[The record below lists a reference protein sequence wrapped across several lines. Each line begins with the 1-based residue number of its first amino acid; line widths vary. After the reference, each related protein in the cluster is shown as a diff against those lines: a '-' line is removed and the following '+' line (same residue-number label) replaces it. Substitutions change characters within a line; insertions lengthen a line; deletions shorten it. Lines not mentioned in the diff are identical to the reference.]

1 MQRKW
6 RRDWERSK
14 PSQRQNS
21 VSKSTPTINPLKI
34 LAKSILPS
42 VMAAGILLGSM
53 NGVFANPTGGTVTT
67 GSGTISS
74 SGTTTT
80 ITQTTDKLGINWQSF
95 SIGSG
100 ETVNFIQPGTSSIA
114 LNRVI
119 GNDASAIYGTLTA
132 NGKVFLINP
141 NGILFAP
148 GAKVDVG
155 GLVASTLDL
164 SDSDFQAGKYKF
176 TGRDG
181 TIGTVVNQGTIT
193 AANGGYVALL
203 GPQVANEGIIV
214 AQQGTVALGA
224 GQAITLDMDGDGLLN
239 LAVDKA
245 AINASAANHNL
256 IQADGGQVI
265 MAASA
270 AGDLAGTVVNNSGI
284 IQAHSVS
291 NVNGKIILDGGTN
304 GTVVSSGTLD
314 ASGKNAGETG
324 GTVKVLGNTVTLAD
338 GAKVNVSG
346 AKGGGTALIGGN
358 YQGKGTEQN
367 ATTTTVAATATINAD
382 ALTSGDGGQVVVW
395 ANDTTNYYGTISA
408 KGGSVSGNGGSA
420 EVSGK
425 QTLLYKGYTNLLAPN
440 GTTGTL
446 LLDPGEYTISTDATS
461 GNVYNATD
469 LANQL
474 TSANITLQTDGT
486 GTGNITV
493 AAPVSWSS
501 GNSLTLQADNDIN
514 VNANITNTGSG
525 GVTLKADKDVNV
537 NATITTGSGNV
548 VLRSDSDA
556 DSSGTVA
563 FGTDGKVVS
572 GGTVSIYYNPT
583 SYDDAATQSTA
594 VTTWAGTTTSN
605 PYTSYVTG
613 DLTAYML
620 VNSLDDLQ
628 NVSNNLY
635 GVYALGTDIDAG
647 ATSTWNSGAGFV
659 PIGGTQ
665 SFGGIFDGDG
675 HVISGL
681 TINSNSSSAYIGLFS
696 HTIYATIR
704 NVGLENVNI
713 TGTWNNGGALVGS
726 AAAYTTIT
734 NCYSTGTIKGIGSI
748 AGGLVGNSEATT
760 FTNSYSDVNIS
771 VNSSTSVTAGGLVG
785 SMSSGGAITNSYS
798 TGTVDVTA
806 TGNWTSVGGLV
817 GSSGG
822 TITNSYS
829 TGALTL
835 TDAAG
840 FNFIGGLVGIDSSIS
855 TFNNCYTT
863 SPVTMNGDSSY
874 VGGFGGLVLGTITNS
889 YSTGSITNNGSNTF
903 GGFLGSN
910 GSAFGL
916 NATIAGSYW
925 DTETSGISDTTKGV
939 GDAAN
944 ASGVTGLTTIQARD
958 KTTLTNL
965 GFDFTNTWFMIDGY
979 TRPFLRSELY
989 SSTIS
994 NAHQLQLIAAT
1005 ENLNDSY
1012 TLSRN
1017 LDLSGLFTDAAGM
1030 WNTAT
1035 GFVPIGSAT
1044 TPFTGSFDGNG
1055 YSISGLT
1062 ITNPSVSAIGLFGYI
1077 SGATISDV
1085 GLTGLVITGGANNTY
1100 VGGLVGYNDGGTI
1113 ADVYTTGAVNG
1124 GTNAGGLV
1132 GFNNGTVKQSYSMA
1146 TVSGAGN
1153 VGGLTGTNTGT
1164 ITNSYFDAAG
1174 VVSGGTASK
1183 TGGIAGVNSGTIST
1197 SYSAGAVSGGTAG
1210 GLVGDGSG
1218 GTVAASVWDTTT
1230 SGQTSGVGSDSSATG
1245 VTGLTTAQMG
1255 NSANYPSGW
1264 DFTNTWSL
1272 SGARP
1277 LLQWELNGSTI
1288 ITTLDQLLALS
1299 NNLSGTYILAADID
1313 LTGTAWTPIGDSA
1326 TTSFTGILKGNG
1338 YTISGLTIT
1347 DSAAS
1352 ALGLFGYTKGASLSS
1367 INLTNVNIVA
1377 GANNLYVGSLVGY
1390 SGIGTSITGSSSA
1403 GKIIASGTGN
1413 TVGGLVG
1420 YNAGSIESSAN
1431 TAAVTATGASSL
1443 VGGLAGWNAIDGV
1456 ITGSNNAGMVTASGA
1471 NSIVGGLTGT
1481 NAGTIESSYV
1491 DTAVTVTS
1499 DADSNSA
1506 GGLVGE
1512 NDGSIS
1518 SSYNKGGVK
1527 TTASA
1532 TNNKVGGLAGV
1543 NNASSTITGSYN
1555 SGAITA
1561 NGAASDVGGLIG
1573 TNNSNITS
1581 LYNAGAVTSTADNS
1595 IVGGLVGRNN
1605 STISNSYNSARVTAS
1620 GATSTAGGLVGIN
1633 TSTGAITGSYDTSA
1647 VTVSGAASTAGGLV
1661 GENDGSIT
1669 NSYSMIKTSG
1679 TGAGSTIGGLAG
1691 INNGTIATS
1700 FSVGATTGTDSTVG
1714 GLVGV
1719 NNGTITDAVWC
1730 TTTSGQ
1736 TTGIGSGSGT
1746 ATNVQGLMWANMLKS
1761 SNFSTWDTSK
1771 WGITNGF
1778 LPYLQWQY
1786 DGTPTQSFTG
1796 TVQGGTGE
1804 TINVVFTNYSG
1815 ITQTAAQ
1822 AYEFGVDGFYYGMG
1836 TTSVPTNRAVLLYVA
1851 GDANYKANSIYRAT
1865 SNGLT
1870 GSKLIKDTLFIDN
1883 SGATSDTDPSIWNVF
1898 TTYQSPDE
1906 ILYTFGTLNGVS
1918 GLIVNGNL
1926 IANDIS
1932 LGNSTNSI
1940 IATGS
1945 ITITTPGD
1953 IMFNNNF
1960 HANNLDSFD
1969 LGNQQLVAL
1978 GGDITITAGGNII
1991 LRHGATNTTELTAS
2005 GDVTL
2010 VAGTG
2015 FLNDS
2020 GANAIVAGGRWL
2032 VYAPDQ
2038 LIYSSNTA
2046 LYYDARTYDKL
2057 SRMTSKVDSPSSELI
2072 YDARGGLTGDFVLW
2086 DGQSAPATGSGFIF
2100 TAANPLTRPLTPAQL
2115 QRNAAITEALIS
2127 NARLGS
2133 IVTPAADLAVSS
2145 ETLPFL
2151 TIVGEGVAIQ

>member
-14 PSQRQNS
+14 PSHLQS
-21 VSKSTPTINPLKI
+21 SLKKSTPTINPLKI

-42 VMAAGILLGSM
+42 VMAAGILLGSIS
-53 NGVFANPTGGTVTT
+53 GVSANPTGGTVTT

-100 ETVNFIQPGTSSIA
+100 ETVNFIQPGASSIA

-239 LAVDKA
+239 LAVDEA

-265 MAASA
+265 MAAGA

-284 IQAHSVS
+284 IQARSVS
-291 NVNGKIILDGGTN
+291 NVNGKILLDGGTN

-338 GAKVNVSG
+338 GAKVDVSG

-382 ALTSGDGGQVVVW
+382 AITTGDGGKVVVW
-395 ANDTTNYYGTISA
+395 ANDTTNYSGTISA
-408 KGGSVSGNGGSA
+408 KGGSASGNGGSA

-425 QTLLYKGYTNLLAPN
+425 QTLLYKGTTNLLAPN

-461 GNVYNATD
+461 SNVHNATD

-486 GTGNITV
+486 GTGDITV

-525 GVTLKADKDVNV
+525 GVTLKADNDINV

-548 VLRSDSDA
+548 VLRSDGDA
-556 DSSGTVA
+556 NSNGTVA
-563 FGTDGKVVS
+563 FGTDGKVAS
-572 GGTVSIYYNPT
+572 DGAVSIYYNPT
-583 SYDDAATQSTA
+583 SYSDSDTQSTA
-594 VTTWAGTTTSN
+594 VRTSKTTTTSN
-605 PYTSYVTG
+605 PYQAYVTG
-613 DLTAYML
+613 NLTAYML
-620 VNSLDDLQ
+620 VNTLDDLQ
-628 NVSNNLY
+628 NISTNLI
-635 GVYALGTDIDAG
+635 GVYALGTDIDAS
-647 ATSTWNSGAGFV
+647 ATSSWNDGASFV
-659 PIGGTQ
+659 PIGNGTN
-665 SFGGIFDGDG
+665 FRGIFDGDG

-681 TINSNSSSAYIGLFS
+681 TINSSSTAGLFGS
-696 HTIYATIR
+696 TQRATIR

-713 TGTWNNGGALVGS
+713 SGTYQTGALVGYAS
-726 AAAYTTIT
+726 TGTIISNCYSTGTITGSGSNIGGLVGFTYGTTSSRTTFTDCYSTVTLNVTAGSNYGHFGGLIGEAGNRTNIT
-734 NCYSTGTIKGIGSI
+734 NCYSTGNVNITESGTIIGAS
-748 AGGLVGNSEATT
+748 AGGLAGYLS
-760 FTNSYSDVNIS
+760 TNS
-771 VNSSTSVTAGGLVG
+771 
-785 SMSSGGAITNSYS
+785 
-798 TGTVDVTA
+798 
-806 TGNWTSVGGLV
+806 
-817 GSSGG
+817 

-829 TGALTL
+829 TGA
-835 TDAAG
+835 
-840 FNFIGGLVGIDSSIS
+840 
-855 TFNNCYTT
+855 
-863 SPVTMNGDSSY
+863 VTVTGNQVY
-874 VGGFGGLVLGTITNS
+874 VGGLSGSSLGTITNS
-889 YSTGSITNNGSNTF
+889 YSTSPVTVTGTNSYIGGLVGYNYSGGLINNSYSTGAVSSSDSSNLV
-903 GGFLGSN
+903 GGFVGYGDGGSS
-910 GSAFGL
+910 GI
-916 NATIAGSYW
+916 TDSYW

-939 GDAAN
+939 GNITSADGITGMTTADLMDPSKY
-944 ASGVTGLTTIQARD
+944 ASSW
-958 KTTLTNL
+958 
-965 GFDFTNTWFMIDGY
+965 DFTNTWFMIDGN
-979 TRPFLRSELY
+979 TRPFLRSEY
-989 SSTIS
+989 STTIT
-994 NAHQLQLIAAT
+994 NAHQLQLMTMDLGA
-1005 ENLNDSY
+1005 NY
-1012 TLSRN
+1012 TLGTSIN
-1017 LDLSGLFTDAAGM
+1017 LSELLSDASM

-1035 GFVPIGSAT
+1035 GFVPVGSAA

-1055 YSISGLT
+1055 YSMDGLT

-1077 SGATISDV
+1077 SGATISNV
-1085 GLTGLVITGGANNTY
+1085 GLTSLKITGGTNNAY
-1100 VGGLVGYNDGGTI
+1100 VGGLVGHNAGGTI
-1113 ADVYTTGAVNG
+1113 TNVYTTGTVNG
-1124 GTNAGGLV
+1124 STDTGGLV
-1132 GFNNGTVKQSYSMA
+1132 GYNNGSVAESYSMVTA
-1146 TVSGAGN
+1146 SGAGN
-1153 VGGLTGTNTGT
+1153 VGGLAGTNTGT

-1183 TGGIAGVNSGTIST
+1183 AGGIAGANSGTITT
-1197 SYSAGAVSGGTAG
+1197 SYSAGAVTGGTAG
-1210 GLVGDGSG
+1210 GLVGDGTG
-1218 GTVAASVWDTTT
+1218 GTVIASVWDTTT
-1230 SGQTSGVGSDSSATG
+1230 TGQTNGVGSDSSATG
-1245 VTGLTTAQMG
+1245 VAGLTTTQMWD
-1255 NSANYPSGW
+1255 SANYPSDW
-1264 DFTNTWSL
+1264 DFTNIWSL

-1277 LLQWELNGSTI
+1277 LLQWELQGSTI
-1288 ITTLDQLLALS
+1288 ITSLNQLLSLN
-1299 NNLSGTYILAADID
+1299 NNLSGVYILATDID
-1313 LTGTAWTPIGDSA
+1313 LSGVTWTPIGDSA

-1347 DSAAS
+1347 DSSAS
-1352 ALGLFGYTKGASLSS
+1352 ALGLFGYTNGATISSL
-1367 INLTNVNIVA
+1367 NLTDVNIVA
-1377 GANNLYVGSLVGY
+1377 GTGNLYVGSLAGY
-1390 SGIGTSITGSSSA
+1390 SGTGTSITGCSSS
-1403 GKIIASGTGN
+1403 GTITASGDGS

-1420 YNAGSIESSAN
+1420 YNAGSIENSSN
-1431 TAAVTATGASSL
+1431 TGIVT
-1443 VGGLAGWNAIDGV
+1443 
-1456 ITGSNNAGMVTASGA
+1456 ITGTGSQA
-1471 NSIVGGLTGT
+1471 GGLTGL
-1481 NAGTIESSYV
+1481 NAVDGNITSSYN
-1491 DTAVTVTS
+1491 TASVTS
-1499 DADSNSA
+1499 DADSNFI

-1518 SSYNKGGVK
+1518 SSNNSGAMK
-1527 TTASA
+1527 TTTAA
-1532 TNNKVGGLAGV
+1532 TNNKVGGLIGI
-1543 NNASSTITGSYN
+1543 NNSTITDSYN
-1555 SGAITA
+1555 TGTVTGSAD
-1561 NGAASDVGGLIG
+1561 NSNVGGLAG
-1573 TNNSNITS
+1573 TNNSTIT
-1581 LYNAGAVTSTADNS
+1581 
-1595 IVGGLVGRNN
+1595 
-1605 STISNSYNSARVTAS
+1605 NSYNSARVTAS
-1620 GATSTAGGLVGIN
+1620 GTASTVGGLVGVN
-1633 TSTGAITGSYDTSA
+1633 STTGTITGSYDTSS
-1647 VTVSGAASTAGGLV
+1647 VTASGATSNVGGLV
-1661 GENDGSIT
+1661 GVNDGAIT
-1669 NSYSMIKTSG
+1669 NSYSMIKTTAAG
-1679 TGAGSTIGGLAG
+1679 TGSKVGGLAG

-1700 FSVGATTGTDSTVG
+1700 FSVGATTGTASTVG

-1746 ATNVQGLMWANMLKS
+1746 ATNVQGLTWANMLQS
-1761 SNFSTWDTSK
+1761 SNFSTWDTTA
-1771 WGITNGF
+1771 WGITDSF
-1778 LPYLQWQY
+1778 LPYLKWQY
-1786 DGTPTQSFTG
+1786 DGTPLQTFTG
-1796 TVQGGTGE
+1796 TVQNGTGE
-1804 TINVVFTNYSG
+1804 TVNVVYEDYEGTYKL
-1815 ITQTAAQ
+1815 AAQ
-1822 AYEFGVDGFYYGMG
+1822 AHEFGIDGFYYGVN
-1836 TTSVPTNRAVLLYVA
+1836 TTTAVPTGRSVLLYVA
-1851 GDANYKANSIYRAT
+1851 DDANYKANSVYLAT
-1865 SNGLT
+1865 DSGLS
-1870 GSKLIKDTLFIDN
+1870 GSKLIKDTVILDGGDTTLN
-1883 SGATSDTDPSIWNVF
+1883 SGSFITKNITNKYTWLAADD
-1898 TTYQSPDE
+1898 
-1906 ILYTFGTLNGVS
+1906 ILCSSGTLNGVS
-1918 GLIVNGNL
+1918 GIIINGSL
-1926 IANDIS
+1926 IANNFS
-1932 LGNSTNSI
+1932 LGSSTESI
-1940 IATGS
+1940 VATGS

-1960 HANNLDSFD
+1960 ESDNFHSGA

-1978 GGDITITAGGNII
+1978 GGDISITAGGNII

-2005 GDVTL
+2005 GDITL

-2020 GANAIVAGGRWL
+2020 GANAISAGGRWL

-2038 LIYSSNTA
+2038 FIYSSNTA
-2046 LYYDARTYDKL
+2046 LYYDARTYDQL
-2057 SRMTSKVDSPSSELI
+2057 SRMTSKLDNPGTELL
-2072 YDARGGLTGDFVLW
+2072 YDATGGLTGDFVLCN
-2086 DGQSAPATGSGFIF
+2086 GQSAPATGSGFIF
-2100 TAANPLTRPLTPAQL
+2100 TASNPLTRALTPAQY
-2115 QRNAAITEALIS
+2115 QRNAANTEALIS
-2127 NARLGS
+2127 HARFGS
-2133 IVTPAADLAVSS
+2133 AVSPTTDLSINS
-2145 ETLPFL
+2145 EALPFL
-2151 TIVGEGVAIQ
+2151 TIVGEGVALE